1 MSLGNIMKGPTEK
14 ASKSKVLATVLKNK
28 EKLMN
33 MTMKQPDAIEQTT
46 QNEKLVQ
53 VDATKGNVK
62 QMKVGDTST
71 QQKLL
76 DFQIALNMRAT

>member
-1 MSLGNIMKGPTEK
+1 MAGMSLGNIMKGPTEK

-46 QNEKLVQ
+46 
-53 VDATKGNVK
+53 
-62 QMKVGDTST
+62 
-71 QQKLL
+71 
-76 DFQIALNMRAT
+76 